1 MILESILA
9 QVVPALAATVAAQLA
24 PDHVIPIK
32 ADPESPRQHMTL
44 IGAIIVILIAVDSA
58 QAGRWGDINPEQ
70 LVAAAAIVWGLL
82 PRVHEII
89 DRVRELCKPR

>member
-9 QVVPALAATVAAQLA
+9 QVVPGLVATVAAQLT
-24 PDHVIPIK
+24 PDHLVPVK
-32 ADPESPRQHMTL
+32 ADPEGAVQHMTL
-44 IGAIIVILIAVDSA
+44 IGAIVVILIAIESA
-58 QAGRWGDINPEQ
+58 QAGRWGEINPEQ

-89 DRVRELCKPR
+89 DQVRGLCTPR

>member
-9 QVVPALAATVAAQLA
+9 QVVPAMAATVAAQLA
-24 PDHVIPIK
+24 PDHLVPIK

-44 IGAIIVILIAVDSA
+44 VGAIIAILIAIESA
-58 QAGRWGDINPEQ
+58 QAGRWGEINPEQ

-89 DRVRELCKPR
+89 AQVRGLCTPR

>member
-9 QVVPALAATVAAQLA
+9 QVVPAMVATVAAQLA
-24 PDHVIPIK
+24 PDHVVPIK
-32 ADPESPRQHMTL
+32 ADPDSPRQHMTL
-44 IGAIIVILIAVDSA
+44 VGAIIAILIAVESA
-58 QAGRWGDINPEQ
+58 QDGRWGDINPEQ

-89 DRVRELCKPR
+89 DQVRGLCTPR

>member
-9 QVVPALAATVAAQLA
+9 QVVPAMVATVAAQLA
-24 PDHVIPIK
+24 PDHLVPIK
-32 ADPESPRQHMTL
+32 ADPDSPRQHMTL
-44 IGAIIVILIAVDSA
+44 IGAIIAILISVESA
-58 QAGRWGDINPEQ
+58 QAGRWGEINPEQ

-89 DRVRELCKPR
+89 DRVRGLCKPR

>member
-1 MILESILA
+1 MILESIIA
-9 QVVPALAATVAAQLA
+9 QVVPAMAATVAAQLA
-24 PDHVIPIK
+24 PDHLVPIK

-44 IGAIIVILIAVDSA
+44 VGAIVAILIAIESA
-58 QAGRWGDINPEQ
+58 QAGRWGEINTEQ

-89 DRVRELCKPR
+89 AQVRGLCTPR

>member
-9 QVVPALAATVAAQLA
+9 QVVPAIVTTVAAQLA
-24 PDHVIPIK
+24 PDHLIPIK
-32 ADPESPRQHMTL
+32 ADPENPRQHVTL
-44 IGAIIVILIAVDSA
+44 IGAIVAILVAVESA
-58 QAGRWGDINPEQ
+58 QAGRWGEINPEQ

-89 DRVRELCKPR
+89 DRIRGLCIPR

>member
-9 QVVPALAATVAAQLA
+9 QVVPAMAATVAAQLA
-24 PDHVIPIK
+24 PDHLVPIK

-44 IGAIIVILIAVDSA
+44 VGAIVAILIAVESA
-58 QAGRWGDINPEQ
+58 QAGRWGEVNAEQ
-70 LVAAAAIVWGLL
+70 LAAAAAIVWGLL

-89 DRVRELCKPR
+89 AQVRGLCTLR

>member
-9 QVVPALAATVAAQLA
+9 QVVPAMAATVAAQLA
-24 PDHVIPIK
+24 PDHVVPIK
-32 ADPESPRQHMTL
+32 ADPEGPRQHMTL
-44 IGAIIVILIAVDSA
+44 VGAIVAILIAVESA
-58 QAGRWGDINPEQ
+58 QAGRWGEINPEQ

-89 DRVRELCKPR
+89 AQVRGLCTPR

>member
-9 QVVPALAATVAAQLA
+9 QVVPAMAATVAAQLA
-24 PDHVIPIK
+24 PDYLVPIK

-44 IGAIIVILIAVDSA
+44 VGAIIAILIAVESA

-89 DRVRELCKPR
+89 AQVRGLCTPR

>member
-9 QVVPALAATVAAQLA
+9 QVVPAMAATVAAQLA
-24 PDHVIPIK
+24 PDDVVPIK
-32 ADPESPRQHMTL
+32 ADPEGPRQHMTL
-44 IGAIIVILIAVDSA
+44 VGAIVAILIAVESA
-58 QAGRWGDINPEQ
+58 QAGRWGEINPEQ

-89 DRVRELCKPR
+89 AQVRGLCTPR